1 MQISN
6 KFKKIIFKTVITI
19 AVFECFYL
27 CVLPFSLNKLLES
40 EKIKNF
46 ILEKTKIETEFD
58 TLNIKTRITPSVLVK
73 AKKIAVKDKYGNEFV
88 NTQNIN
94 AEIRLFPLLKKELNL
109 KSITAETITL
119 NINKNDSGNF
129 NFENLI
135 SKDKTKK
142 RFSFSKNNTAL
153 AVKNLKIDYTDNAT
167 DKKTALDGS
176 NIFLKSKKNKIEATV
191 NLKFFSDNKVIGEA
205 AFEGEI
211 KTPLKKEHL
220 NKFLKCNCNI
230 YNLNL
235 SDIMPSLIPYL
246 NLPSNQIEGY
256 IDYLQLNAEQNENDE
271 TQIVINTKFN
281 DLKYGQKDWSDNIYA
296 NGEHT
301 LNTSLILK
309 NNEIKATSANL
320 RAKDLNI
327 KADGTIEFKN
337 KPVLNINAEVENSKA
352 ENIVPLLPPNLPV
365 EYKTTGKIKKY
376 GVYGDVN
383 GKINIKG
390 EVPRPDITGY
400 MSGKNV
406 HIDDKSLHKLYK
418 GTVDIVF
425 KKRTLDMDILIEF
438 LNNQKATINGYTYM
452 YREGVNHVKVKTTNN
467 IDYPLAQKIV
477 IPVSK
482 VFNFQL
488 GPIPEMD
495 IMSGKGIIDLDIQG
509 SIDFVN
515 IKGIS
520 SFKNAK
526 LTYNG
531 LFGVIEDIDGEV
543 TYNGD
548 IINFKSKNLRLKNNK
563 VNVDGNVQINKNLEF
578 NISGKS
584 AEAKDVLELI
594 NKSELLKDVQDGLKI
609 ITSADGKI
617 DLFTNIK
624 ANIVPVPFGMPPL
637 PPDEAFTDMKVKGF
651 VNLNNNECY
660 FDGFYTPITDIK
672 GRVDFTETLV
682 TIDKLTG
689 ISGTSP
695 LVISGKIINDIET
708 KIPYVDLTVTSE
720 AVNLKDTVRFLTKS
734 YMYPEGYPD
743 LSFLY
748 QTDAKHDLYFKY
760 RAKSIDFLTDKA
772 FAVMNVIPSDGE
784 NSVKFNSGK
793 VVMDKATV
801 KVNNIIGE
809 ILNSPVTINGEV
821 NKVDTLNPLYNLKIV
836 ADDID
841 ISKLNNKE
849 PEILPEEIK
858 QILNAYSDYSG
869 RLKVNLLT
877 QDNKIS
883 GKLGISGLKFKH
895 KETNTPVIF
904 DDFEIKTEN
913 DNLHLNNISAQISDM
928 PIFANFN
935 VYDVYNKA
943 EMQGN
948 ITAKLTQG
956 FIDEYLPKELSGKL
970 KVFGDINFSG
980 RINGNIN
987 NYTVIPKLTF
997 NKDSDIS
1004 YDGTNLGMRTN
1015 KRELTGNIQITKNEI
1030 NIKNLDYIK
1039 YISSQNNKVYP
1050 IIFAQMQGILEQ
1062 NKEKQYFPK
1071 EIAIRTNQNL
1081 SARILNIFLKNQ
1093 IFTQGTF
1100 NCDIKYISDI
1110 KNKTAKI
1117 IGTADCRSLNI
1128 PLFDTSIKNIK
1139 IIGDNENINLKM
1151 FGFLSDSKININSL
1165 LKNNLLGKIKV
1176 EALNIHADKINNN
1189 TLLENLSKAHISIN
1203 QNNNIKHTDLSGISI
1218 DNGHL
1223 SINEL
1228 VINSLSA
1235 KNLTA
1240 DFSIDKNGIF
1250 KSDNLTLAVGEG
1262 YLNGRTA
1269 YNLNDCALEGNF
1281 EINNVDADYIA
1292 ETLFY
1297 GKNQVS
1303 GNANGKLYLKTKG
1316 TTDKEIIKNLEGF
1329 VFFDIADGRMP
1340 KLGSLEYLL
1349 RAGNIIKS
1357 GITGFSINNILEILN
1372 LVKTGHF
1379 SNISG
1384 SCNIKEGVAKD
1395 IEIYSRGE
1403 NLSLYIHGDYDINST
1418 QADLEVLGNLSKQI
1432 STIFGTV
1439 GNTSLNTFFKLI
1451 PGISLLDF
1459 GRKDII
1465 ENVEKIPLFT
1475 NGNYEYRTFQAIIN
1489 GDINKSD
1496 YVQSF
1501 KWIKQ

>member
-27 CVLPFSLNKLLES
+27 CVLPFSLNKLLEC
-40 EKIKNF
+40 EKIKNV

-58 TLNIKTRITPSVLVK
+58 TLNIKTRITPSILMK
-73 AKKIAVKDKYGNEFV
+73 AKKIAVKDKYGNEFIS
-88 NTQNIN
+88 TQNIN
-94 AEIRLFPLLKKELNL
+94 AEIRLFPLLKNELNL

-119 NINKNDSGNF
+119 NINKNDNGKF
-129 NFENLI
+129 NFENFI
-135 SKDKTKK
+135 SSDKQSKG
-142 RFSFSKNNTAL
+142 FSFSKNNT
-153 AVKNLKIDYTDNAT
+153 VFSIQNLKIDYTDNAT
-167 DKKTALDGS
+167 NKKTALDCS
-176 NIFLKSKKNKIEATV
+176 NIFLNSKKNKIEATV
-191 NLKFFSDNKVIGEA
+191 NLKLFSDNKVIGEA
-205 AFEGEI
+205 EFDGEI

-235 SDIMPSLIPYL
+235 SDIMPFLIPYINSPV
-246 NLPSNQIEGY
+246 NLLDGY

-281 DLKYGQKDWSDNIYA
+281 DLKYGQKDWSDNICA

-301 LNTSLILK
+301 LNTSLILQK
-309 NNEIKATSANL
+309 KRIKVTSANL
-320 RAKDLNI
+320 KADDLNI

-337 KPVLNINAEVENSKA
+337 KPVLNINAEVKNSKA

-376 GVYGDVN
+376 GVYGDID

-390 EVPRPDITGY
+390 QVPRPDITGY
-400 MSGKNV
+400 MSGRNV
-406 HIDDKSLHKLYK
+406 HIDNKSLHNLYK

-425 KKRTLDMDILIEF
+425 KKRTLDMDILVEF
-438 LNNQKATINGYTYM
+438 LNNQKAEINGYTYM
-452 YREGVNHVKVKTTNN
+452 YREGINHVKVKTTNN

-495 IMSGKGIIDLDIQG
+495 IKSGKGIIDLDIQG

-520 SFKNAK
+520 SFQNAK

-531 LFGVIEDIDGEV
+531 LFGEMKDIDGEV
-543 TYNGD
+543 TYNED

-563 VNVDGNVQINKNLEF
+563 VNVDGKVQINKNLEF

-584 AEAKDVLELI
+584 ADAKDVLELI
-594 NKSELLKDVQDGLKI
+594 NKSELLKDVQEGLKI
-609 ITSADGKI
+609 VTGAEGKI

-672 GRVDFTETLV
+672 GKVNFTETLV
-682 TIDKLTG
+682 TMDKLTG
-689 ISGTSP
+689 VSGTSP
-695 LVISGKIINDIET
+695 LVISGRIINDIET
-708 KIPYVDLTVTSE
+708 KIPYVDLTVTSDE
-720 AVNLKDTVRFLTKS
+720 VNLKDTVRFLTKS

-760 RAKSIDFLTDKA
+760 KAKSVDFLTDKA
-772 FAVMNVIPSDGE
+772 FAVMNVISSDGE
-784 NSVKFNSGK
+784 NAIKLNSGK

-801 KVNNIIGE
+801 KVNNVIGE
-809 ILNSPVTINGEV
+809 ILNSPVTIFGEV
-821 NKVDTLNPLYNLKIV
+821 NKVDTLNPLYNLKII

-849 PEILPEEIK
+849 LEILPDEIK
-858 QILNAYSDYSG
+858 QILKSFKDYSG
-869 RLKVNLLT
+869 HLKVNLLT
-877 QDNKIS
+877 EDNKIF
-883 GKLGISGLKFKH
+883 GKLGVNGLKFKH

-904 DDFEIKTEN
+904 DNFEIKTEN
-913 DNLHLNNISAQISDM
+913 GNLRLNNISAQVSDM
-928 PIFANFN
+928 PVFANLN
-935 VYDVYNKA
+935 IYNIYSKA
-943 EMQGN
+943 DIAGS

-956 FIDEYLPKELSGKL
+956 FIDDYLPKEIANKL
-970 KVFGDINFSG
+970 RVLGDINFSG
-980 RINGNIN
+980 NINGSVN
-987 NYTVIPKLTF
+987 NYTFVPKLTF

-1004 YDGTNLGMRTN
+1004 YDGTNLGTRTN
-1015 KRELTGNIQITKNEI
+1015 KREITGNIQITKNRI

-1050 IIFAQMQGILEQ
+1050 IIFAQMNGIFEQ
-1062 NKEKQYFPK
+1062 TEDKKYLPK
-1071 EIAIRTNQNL
+1071 ELAIKTNQNL

-1100 NCDIKYISDI
+1100 NCNIKYISDI

-1117 IGTADCRSLNI
+1117 IGNADCRSLNI

-1139 IIGDNENINLKM
+1139 ITGDNENIDVKM
-1151 FGFLSDSKININSL
+1151 FGFLSDSKININSV

-1176 EALNIHADKINNN
+1176 EELDIRADKINNN
-1189 TLLENLSKAHISIN
+1189 TLLENLSKTHIALN
-1203 QNNNIKHTDLSGISI
+1203 KNNTIKNTDLSGISI

-1223 SINEL
+1223 SIKEFI
-1228 VINSLSA
+1228 INSLSA
-1235 KNLTA
+1235 KNLTT
-1240 DFSIDKNGIF
+1240 DFSINKNGIF
-1250 KSDNLTLAVGEG
+1250 KSDNLTLGVGEG
-1262 YLNGRTA
+1262 FLAGQTS
-1269 YNLNDCALEGNF
+1269 YNLNDCSLEGNF
-1281 EINNVDADYIA
+1281 EINNVDANYIA

-1329 VFFDIADGRMP
+1329 VFFDITDGRMP

-1379 SNISG
+1379 ANISG
-1384 SCNIKEGVAKD
+1384 SCNIKEGIAQD

-1403 NLSLYIHGDYDINST
+1403 NLSLYIHGNYDINET
-1418 QADLEVLGNLSKQI
+1418 HADLEVLGNLSKQI
-1432 STIFGTV
+1432 STIFGAV

-1475 NGNYEYRTFQAIIN
+1475 NGNYDYRTFQALIN
-1489 GDINKSD
+1489 GNINESN